1 MGGKV
6 MLKVLIADDSSAI
19 YQIFAVSER
28 IADSKTGAAFAF
40 EVGPVKQAGLRDG

>member
-19 YQIFAVSER
+19 CQIFAVADR
-28 IADSKTGAAFAF
+28 IADSKKGAAFAF

>member
-1 MGGKV
+1 
-6 MLKVLIADDSSAI
+6 MLKVLVADDSSAI
-19 YQIFAVSER
+19 YQVFAAVAGW